1 MCSSKRFSPFLKDSL
16 SQKYTVAFRCSDL
29 DIPTISGLVATASI
43 IVGVVFTLLE
53 IRHFNKTRKTEII
66 MKIYEKFGSK
76 EIVEAMNRV
85 GASKFESFNDY
96 SKKYGLTD
104 ITEIAVLF
112 DGIGVLLE
120 QNLIDIKMVDQLFGT
135 TIYLL
140 WSRIDP
146 VIHAMR
152 EGLNEPSFFAHFENL
167 INKLNIHR
175 KKK

>member
-1 MCSSKRFSPFLKDSL
+1 MI
-16 SQKYTVAFRCSDL
+16 
-29 DIPTISGLVATASI
+29 DIPTLSSLVTTVSI

-66 MKIYEKFGSK
+66 MKIYDRFGSR
-76 EIVEAMNRV
+76 EIVEAMNKV
-85 GASKFESFNDY
+85 GAAKFESFEDY

-120 QNLIDIKMVDQLFGT
+120 QNLIDVNMVDQLFGT
-135 TIYLL
+135 TLYLL
-140 WSRIDP
+140 WDKIKP
-146 VIHAMR
+146 VIYAMR
-152 EGLNEPSFFAHFENL
+152 KGLNEPAFFAHFENL
-167 INKLNIHR
+167 INKLNEHR

>member
-1 MCSSKRFSPFLKDSL
+1 MI
-16 SQKYTVAFRCSDL
+16 
-29 DIPTISGLVATASI
+29 DISTITAIVTTASI
-43 IVGVVFTLLE
+43 IVGVIFTLLE

-66 MKIYEKFGSK
+66 MKIYERFGSK

-85 GASKFESFNDY
+85 GASKFDNFENY
-96 SKKYGLTD
+96 NKKYGVTD

-120 QNLIDIKMVDQLFGT
+120 QNLIDVNMVDQLFGT

-140 WSRIDP
+140 WNRMEP
-146 VIHAMR
+146 VIKAMR

-167 INKLNIHR
+167 ISRLNVHR
-175 KKK
+175 KRK

>member
-1 MCSSKRFSPFLKDSL
+1 MI
-16 SQKYTVAFRCSDL
+16 
-29 DIPTISGLVATASI
+29 DIPTVSAIVTTGSV
-43 IVGVVFTLLE
+43 IVGVAFTLLE

-66 MKIYEKFGSK
+66 MKIYERFGSK

-85 GASKFESFNDY
+85 GGSKFENFEDY

-120 QNLIDIKMVDQLFGT
+120 QNLIDINMVDQLFGT
-135 TIYLL
+135 TIHLL
-140 WSRIDP
+140 WNKIEP
-146 VIHAMR
+146 VIQAMR
-152 EGLNEPSFFAHFENL
+152 KGLNEPSFFAHFENL
-167 INKLNIHR
+167 INQLNAHR

>member
-1 MCSSKRFSPFLKDSL
+1 MI
-16 SQKYTVAFRCSDL
+16 
-29 DIPTISGLVATASI
+29 DIPTISGIVTTASI
-43 IVGVVFTLLE
+43 IIGVIFTLLE

-66 MKIYEKFGSK
+66 MKIYDRFGSR
-76 EIVEAMNRV
+76 EIVDAMNKV
-85 GASKFESFNDY
+85 GASKFESFEDY

-120 QNLIDIKMVDQLFGT
+120 QNLIDINMVDQLFGA

-140 WSRIDP
+140 WDRIEP

-152 EGLNEPSFFAHFENL
+152 KGLNEPSFFAHFENL
-167 INKLNIHR
+167 INKLNVHR
-175 KKK
+175 EKKIRI

>member
-1 MCSSKRFSPFLKDSL
+1 MI
-16 SQKYTVAFRCSDL
+16 
-29 DIPTISGLVATASI
+29 DISTISAIVTTGSV
-43 IVGVVFTLLE
+43 IVGVAFTLLE

-66 MKIYEKFGSK
+66 MKIYERFGSK
-76 EIVEAMNRV
+76 EIVEAMNKV
-85 GASKFESFNDY
+85 GASKFESFEDY
-96 SKKYGLTD
+96 SKKYGITD

-140 WSRIDP
+140 WNKIEP
-146 VIHAMR
+146 VIEAMR
-152 EGLNEPSFFAHFENL
+152 KGLNEPAFFAHFESL
-167 INKLNIHR
+167 INQLNVHR